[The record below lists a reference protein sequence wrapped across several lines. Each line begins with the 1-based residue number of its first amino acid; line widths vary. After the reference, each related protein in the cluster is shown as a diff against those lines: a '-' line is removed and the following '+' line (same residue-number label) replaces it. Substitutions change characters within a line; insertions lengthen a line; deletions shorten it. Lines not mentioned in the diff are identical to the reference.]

1 MVEDEVQKQEEKRTR
16 KLEPQEDRPKSYCSF
31 LPLTS
36 LMKASYRNQ
45 SPLPWSLLKIMSIE
59 SVMPSNHHPLLSPSP
74 LAFNISQHQGLFKW
88 VSSLHEVAR
97 VSEFQLQH
105 QSFQWIFRTDFLSD
119 GLVGFPCRR
128 PQEPERNIRWKVWNT
143 WEEKKTYWRQMDTW
157 FVLSISEDTL
167 RNWIKWEEIVKSVN

>member
-16 KLEPQEDRPKSYCSF
+16 KLEPQEDRPKIILFLFATYLTDEGILQKPESF
-31 LPLTS
+31 AMEFTQNHVHWVGDAIQPSSSVVPFSSCLQYFP
-36 LMKASYRNQ
+36 ASGSFQMSQFFAWGGQ
-45 SPLPWSLLKIMSIE
+45 SI
-59 SVMPSNHHPLLSPSP
+59 
-74 LAFNISQHQGLFKW
+74 G
-88 VSSLHEVAR
+88 VSA
-97 VSEFQLQH
+97 QH